1 MRPSRQNLARVTI
14 VGSGFASLFF
24 LIYLL
29 EDPPFLPIPAPLRRM
44 RAHLDITLVGPPQFV
59 YFPALPEFLIGARTR
74 EDVTVDIRPFL
85 QRRHVRFIDDR
96 IAGIE
101 DAGRTIVTASG
112 GRYDNDT
119 LFLGTGPTFRKD
131 EIPGTR
137 AFTGSPCYGP
147 DDMMRFVT
155 RVDGLSEGVISI
167 GFAFHKEEGF
177 VAGRTGPMYECACL
191 LDFALRRR
199 GVRDKFEIH
208 FFSPNRA
215 AGEKGPLTD
224 RLVERGIIMDDGYAP
239 AAFVAGGMTDANGR
253 FRRADAI
260 LYSPP
265 MTGPAYADTAGLART
280 PGGHIAVDRY
290 GQVPGLARVLAAGDC
305 AGHEAPPPW
314 VPHQAHMAQL
324 RARAAAAN
332 LRELLAGAPPS
343 HRYRHELSCILD
355 MGDDALWMHRSEDGR
370 PPFGGLFPRRS
381 RRLIRVKSTFEKAFL
396 LYLRRF

>member
-1 MRPSRQNLARVTI
+1 MRPSRQSLSRVTI

-44 RAHLDITLVGPPQFV
+44 RAPIDVTLVGPPEFV

-74 EDVTVDIRPFL
+74 QDVVVDIRPFL
-85 QRRHVRFIDDR
+85 RRRHVHFIEDR
-96 IAGIE
+96 IVGIE
-101 DAGRTIVTASG
+101 DAGRTILTASG
-112 GRYDNDT
+112 ARHGNDA

-131 EIPGTR
+131 ATPGTR
-137 AFTGSPCYGP
+137 EFTCSPCYGP
-147 DDMMRFVT
+147 EDMRRFVAHI
-155 RVDGLSEGVISI
+155 DGLAEGVIYI
-167 GFAFHKEEGF
+167 GFAFGKEDGF

-199 GVRDKFEIH
+199 GVRERFEIH

-215 AGEKGPLTD
+215 VGEKGTLTD

-239 AAFVAGGMTDANGR
+239 AAFVAGGMTDVDGH

-305 AGHEAPPPW
+305 AGHEAPPSW

-324 RARAAAAN
+324 RAQAAAAN
-332 LRELLAGAPPS
+332 LRALLAGAPPS
-343 HRYRHELSCILD
+343 HRYRYELSCILD

-370 PPFGGLFPRRS
+370 PPFRDLFPRRS
-381 RRLIRVKSTFEKAFL
+381 RRLIRVKSTFERAFL